1 MKINKKEKIKQKAG
15 ITLIALVITIIVL
28 LILAGISI
36 SMLSGDNSILKQA
49 GNARNIT
56 GEKQIE
62 ERVKLV
68 VSGAIANG
76 LGTLNYEN
84 LNSEMAK
91 QFKNYEISPQTD
103 AESWTVTVTE
113 NGVTKTYTIYASG
126 KMEVADNSAV
136 QINLVMTHTDSVPT
150 VGGNVASVNS
160 ENIPIPTGFYAV
172 VGTSKDTGFVI
183 SSVANDDLDNT
194 KSGDQFVWVPVE
206 QNQKLKLEVSSEE
219 DITGVKLIDPY
230 GNEISLGTVSG
241 KTYNNTNITPTYNG
255 LYKVEVT
262 TTSGTTNKTL
272 VVRSLYAKD
281 RFNDYMYSDECARLR
296 GYDSALA
303 MAQDY
308 GYDSVD
314 ALIADDNEYYG
325 GCTDPATNYA
335 SSVNTYGGFYIGRF
349 EAGVATK
356 RTSGNSNTSVA
367 DIITA
372 SGLPLSQKNKDSYTY
387 VTRSQASGL
396 ADNMYSG
403 KSHLLTG
410 AAWDRTLGW
419 IINKNNKTIAQVVGD
434 SKDWGNYND
443 DTFSNTTGI
452 AKTGEFNQT
461 KALNIYDLAGN
472 VFEWTS
478 EISPNSSS
486 PCVGRGGGYNDTG
499 SNFPAFDRYI
509 FTETFYNDLS
519 GFRVALFL

>member
-1 MKINKKEKIKQKAG
+1 
-15 ITLIALVITIIVL
+15 
-28 LILAGISI
+28 
-36 SMLSGDNSILKQA
+36 MLSGDNSILKQA
-49 GNARNIT
+49 GRARDIT
-56 GEKQIE
+56 REKQIE
-62 ERVKLV
+62 ERVYLA
-68 VSGAIANG
+68 VSGAVTNG
-76 LGTLNYEN
+76 LGTLSYDN
-84 LNSEMAK
+84 LNSELAK

-113 NGVTKTYTIYASG
+113 NGITKTYTIYVSG
-126 KMEVADNSAV
+126 QIEVADNSGV
-136 QINLVMTHTDSVPT
+136 EISLVMTHMDSVPT
-150 VGGNVASVNS
+150 AGGNVASVNS

-172 VGTSKDTGFVI
+172 ADTNKDTGFVI

-206 QNQKLKLEVSSEE
+206 QNQKLKLEVNSEE
-219 DITGVKLIDPY
+219 DITGIKLIDPF
-230 GNEISLGTVSG
+230 GEEINLGTVSG
-241 KTYNNTNITPTYNG
+241 KTYNNTNITPTCNG

-262 TTSGTTNKTL
+262 TAGGTIDKTL

-303 MAQDY
+303 MAQGS

-314 ALIADDNEYYG
+314 ACIAGDNEYFG
-325 GCTDPATNYA
+325 GFTDPATNYA

-349 EAGVATK
+349 EAGVTTK

-403 KSHLLTG
+403 ISHLLTG

-419 IINKNNKTIAQVVGD
+419 IINNKTLAQVVAD
-434 SKDWGNYND
+434 SKDWGNYQN

-478 EISPNSSS
+478 ETSPYSSS
-486 PCVGRGGGYNDTG
+486 PCVLRGGYCNYTGSYSPADYRYDNNETNYND
-499 SNFPAFDRYI
+499 NY
-509 FTETFYNDLS
+509 

>member
-1 MKINKKEKIKQKAG
+1 
-15 ITLIALVITIIVL
+15 
-28 LILAGISI
+28 
-36 SMLSGDNSILKQA
+36 MLSGDNSILHQA
-49 GNARNIT
+49 GRARDLT
-56 GEKQIE
+56 GDKQIE
-62 ERVKLV
+62 ERINLA
-68 VSGAIANG
+68 VSGAITNG

-84 LNSEMAK
+84 LNSELAK
-91 QFKNYEISPQTD
+91 QFQDYEISPQTD

-113 NGVTKTYTIYASG
+113 NGITKTYTIYASG
-126 KMEVADNSAV
+126 KIEVADNSGV

-206 QNQKLKLEVSSEE
+206 QNQKLKLEVNSEE
-219 DITGVKLIDPY
+219 DITGVKLIDPF
-230 GNEISLGTVSG
+230 GDEINLGTVSG
-241 KTYNNTNITPTYNG
+241 KTYTNTEIIPTYNG
-255 LYKVEVT
+255 LYQAQVT
-262 TTSGTTNKTL
+262 TASGTTNKTL

-303 MAQDY
+303 MAQDD

-314 ALIADDNEYYG
+314 ALIADDNEHYG
-325 GCTDPATNYA
+325 GYTDPATNYA

-356 RTSGNSNTSVA
+356 RTSGNSSSIA
-367 DIITA
+367 SDIETA
-372 SGLPLSQKNKDSYTY
+372 SGKPISQKNKDSYTY

-396 ADNMYSG
+396 ADNMYTG

-419 IINKNNKTIAQVVGD
+419 IINKNNKTLAQVVGD
-434 SKDWGNYND
+434 SKDWGNYYD

-472 VFEWTS
+472 VWEWTS
-478 EISPNSSS
+478 EISPDSSG
-486 PCVGRGGGYNDTG
+486 PCVFRGGDFSITG
-499 SNFPAFDRYI
+499 HDFPANCREYDL
-509 FTETFYNDLS
+509 ETGYGANH

>member
-1 MKINKKEKIKQKAG
+1 
-15 ITLIALVITIIVL
+15 
-28 LILAGISI
+28 
-36 SMLSGDNSILKQA
+36 MLSGDNSILSKA
-49 GNARNIT
+49 GEARDIT

-62 ERVKLV
+62 EKVYIAV
-68 VSGAIANG
+68 NGAIANW
-76 LGTLNYEN
+76 LGTLSYDN
-84 LNSEMAK
+84 LNSELAK
-91 QFKNYEISPQTD
+91 QFKTYEIDPKAD

-113 NGVTKTYTIYASG
+113 NGITKTYTIYASG
-126 KMEVADNSAV
+126 QIEVADNSGV
-136 QINLVMTHTDSVPT
+136 EISLVMTHLDSVPT
-150 VGGNVASVNS
+150 AGGNVASVNS

-172 VGTSKDTGFVI
+172 AGTSKDTGFVI

-194 KSGDQFVWVPVE
+194 KGGDQFVWVPVE
-206 QNQKLKLEVSSEE
+206 QNQKLKLEVDSEE
-219 DITGVKLIDPY
+219 DITGIKLIDPF
-230 GNEISLGTVSG
+230 GEEINLGTVSG

-255 LYKVEVT
+255 QYTAKVT
-262 TTSGTTNKTL
+262 TASGTTDKNL

-281 RFNDYMYSDECARLR
+281 GFNDYVYSDEYARLK

-303 MAQDY
+303 MAQGI

-314 ALIADDNEYYG
+314 ALIADDNEYFG
-325 GCTDPATNYA
+325 GFTDPATNYA

-349 EAGVATK
+349 EAGVTTK

-403 KSHLLTG
+403 ISHLLTG

-419 IINKNNKTIAQVVGD
+419 IIDRNNKTLAQVVGD
-434 SKDWGNYND
+434 SKDWGNYDN
-443 DTFSNTTGI
+443 DTFSNTTEI
-452 AKTGEFNQT
+452 AKTGQFSQT

-472 VFEWTS
+472 ASEWTS
-478 EISPNSSS
+478 EISPYFGE
-486 PCVGRGGGYNDTG
+486 PCVCRGGYFNDEGSYTSNHREYYN
-499 SNFPAFDRYI
+499 
-509 FTETFYNDLS
+509 ETIHSYSS